1 MSCVCSVACL
11 VFVLWHCTETP
22 PGNQRLYISMILF
35 LSGYALLYLH
45 LHKCLSSGVGRN
57 EGENY
62 LMLALQ
68 HLKEALANPQG
79 RRHTFLCGDAG
90 PLALGAVVYSKVG
103 DERNSA
109 QCISRYSKLATLAIW
124 VLHSWTQCEKIADA
138 PKYSEDFL
146 FVRGFHHVRHIHHV
160 SWFTA
165 KLVDC
170 LVKLQP

>member
-1 MSCVCSVACL
+1 MILILKFSVLCLFCGMSCVCSVAL
-11 VFVLWHCTETP
+11 YRKP
-22 PGNQRLYISMILF
+22 PGNQRLFISIYMILF

-109 QCISRYSKLATLAIW
+109 QCISRYSKVATLAI
-124 VLHSWTQCEKIADA
+124 
-138 PKYSEDFL
+138 
-146 FVRGFHHVRHIHHV
+146 
-160 SWFTA
+160 
-165 KLVDC
+165 
-170 LVKLQP
+170 

>member
-1 MSCVCSVACL
+1 M
-11 VFVLWHCTETP
+11 FVLWHVLCLFCGTVQNP
-22 PGNQRLYISMILF
+22 PLGNQRLYISMILF

-109 QCISRYSKLATLAIW
+109 QCISRYSKLATLAI
-124 VLHSWTQCEKIADA
+124 
-138 PKYSEDFL
+138 
-146 FVRGFHHVRHIHHV
+146 
-160 SWFTA
+160 
-165 KLVDC
+165 
-170 LVKLQP
+170 